1 MRLRVRLTCAVWM
14 LVLACA
20 HKPVSDRI
28 AEHDRV
34 RESWEQTARFAALEW
49 SHHAIP
55 DAFADRALERARE
68 ELANEAKSLTADPLP
83 HVDRERLGASLDG
96 AISFVDALRHALSSS
111 DESSAVRIVDR
122 ASIPNADSL
131 LQRAELK

>member
-1 MRLRVRLTCAVWM
+1 MRLRVRLTCAVWI

-28 AEHDRV
+28 AEHDRA
-34 RESWEQTARFAALEW
+34 RESWEQTARFIGLEW

-55 DAFADRALERARE
+55 DAFADRALERAHE
-68 ELANEAKSLTADPLP
+68 ELANEKKSLAADPLP
-83 HVDRERLGASLDG
+83 NADRERLGASLAG
-96 AISFVDALRHALSSS
+96 AISIVDALRQALSAS
-111 DESSAVRIVDR
+111 DESSVVRIVER
-122 ASIPNADSL
+122 APMPNADSL